1 MSGQKKKKLTQTDDY
16 IKANRK
22 GSREAEIEAHGHP
35 VNFNKVFVSKK
46 VYNRKQQKEWESE

>member
-1 MSGQKKKKLTQTDDY
+1 MQKKKNFTQTDY

-35 VNFNKVFVSKK
+35 VNFNKVVVSKK